1 MRSSHLLEVSGT
13 YLEEDIADNSR
24 HVGYSYGVDME
35 IFVFEV
41 FGTILG
47 GLALMSMEKKCMG
60 ACTG

>member
-1 MRSSHLLEVSGT
+1 MRSSLHLEVSGT

-24 HVGYSYGVDME
+24 YVGDSYWVDIE

-41 FGTILG
+41 FGTTPG

>member
-13 YLEEDIADNSR
+13 YLEEDIVDDSL
-24 HVGYSYGVDME
+24 HVGDRYGVDME

-41 FGTILG
+41 FGTTPG
-47 GLALMSMEKKCMG
+47 GLALLSMEKKCMG